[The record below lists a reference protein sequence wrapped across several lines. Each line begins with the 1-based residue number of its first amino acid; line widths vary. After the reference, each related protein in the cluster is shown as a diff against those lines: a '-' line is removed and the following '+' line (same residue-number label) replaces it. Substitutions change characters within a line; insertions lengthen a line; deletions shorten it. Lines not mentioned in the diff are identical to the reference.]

1 MLLLWLLNYI
11 MHLLLLLLLL
21 LQLLLLL
28 LLLYLLLLMLVQQ
41 VFHLP
46 FLQLDLLSVAL
57 IPLERGF
64 AMTWGS

>member
-1 MLLLWLLNYI
+1 
-11 MHLLLLLLLL
+11 
-21 LQLLLLL
+21 LLLLL

-41 VFHLP
+41 IFHLP

-64 AMTWGS
+64 AMT